1 MPMTKVSDDLQEG
14 QRPNPEQVSKDEKPS
29 PGWTEPEKES
39 EKNQMPSN
47 ELGRSET
54 PNDDTQANRC
64 NLYIAGIPKH
74 STEDMLRK
82 AFSPFGSIKS
92 VNIIKD
98 RNTNQQKGF
107 AYIMFSQAKEADE
120 AIEKMDQ
127 TNAFNDWKIK
137 VEHAK
142 HLGYRQMSGGM
153 NQSEGRQNYY
163 NNIPGG
169 M

>member
-1 MPMTKVSDDLQEG
+1 
-14 QRPNPEQVSKDEKPS
+14 
-29 PGWTEPEKES
+29 
-39 EKNQMPSN
+39 MPSN

-120 AIEKMDQ
+120 AIEMELVVTIDA
-127 TNAFNDWKIK
+127 TESEVDIADMNSLILERFDDD
-137 VEHAK
+137 
-142 HLGYRQMSGGM
+142 GFSGD
-153 NQSEGRQNYY
+153 SESNFCVCSFCV
-163 NNIPGG
+163 ICL
-169 M
+169 